1 MAEIDA
7 ADHARRYCNCIAL
20 SPVGIWSGILPGTF
34 FMIMVYQFDIE
45 VASRFGVNE
54 AIMIYNLAYWIRKNE
69 ANGKHLHD
77 GRYWT
82 YNSVKAFAELFP
94 FWTKAQVRR
103 ILESLVEKGVIVT
116 GNYNED
122 GRDRTIWY
130 AFSDAYVQ
138 NQQMHLSKLAN
149 ANAENDKCVSIS
161 NNNIDTNT
169 NVKQANSIIAPE
181 GALFPDSIE
190 ISKKNKGTT
199 EPLCLFADSKF
210 ADVDAFCNALAQEE
224 RAGIDLAYYYASVRD
239 WSAGGG
245 KKKRDWI
252 ATARNFMRSD
262 KRDGKLVMVQ
272 GACSLSEDALRY
284 LNNMQNLRV

>member
-169 NVKQANSIIAPE
+169 NVKQANNIIAPE
-181 GALFPDSIE
+181 GALFLDSIV
-190 ISKKNKGTT
+190 ISKRNKGTA
-199 EPLCLFADSKF
+199 EPLCLFADSKY
-210 ADVDAFCNALAQEE
+210 ADADAFCEAMATE
-224 RAGIDLAYYYASVRD
+224 RDAGVDVMFYWMAVRD
-239 WSAGGG
+239 WSASGG

-262 KRDGKLVMVQ
+262 RRANKLQMLIK
-272 GACSLSEDALRY
+272 GNPLPEDAMRY
-284 LNNMQNLRV
+284 LTNMQNLRV